1 MDWLTIFYIN
11 KAISQVFKLIIIY
24 NMLAMPQQNDESN
37 KKLEVKNP
45 TNTASEIE
53 EPPKKS
59 NKKNEFLNAS
69 FISKITR

>member
-1 MDWLTIFYIN
+1 
-11 KAISQVFKLIIIY
+11 
-24 NMLAMPQQNDESN
+24 MLAMPQQNEESN

-53 EPPKKS
+53 EPKKS